1 MLEVKALLFDVFGTV
16 VDWRTG
22 IAIEVQMIAKKYNIE
37 LNADDFA
44 DAWRAEYQPAMEQI
58 RSGKRSFTILDI
70 LHLENL
76 KKIAPRF
83 NLNNLSNEDLNFL
96 VTAWHRLPG
105 WPDSSQGLNKLK
117 KKFILATQS
126 NGNIA
131 LMVNMAKYSNLS
143 WDVILGAEVLG
154 HYKPEPEAYIKA
166 CKALNLKPSEC
177 LMVAAHDNDL
187 KAASLQGMKTA
198 YVHRPFEYGKD
209 KLFDIAEVN
218 DYKGNRNWDI
228 MSKDFN
234 DLAFKLGCEINII
247 TTK

>member
-22 IAIEVQMIAKKYNIE
+22 IAIEAQMIAKKYNIE

-83 NLNNLSNEDLNFL
+83 NLNNLSNEDLNVL

-177 LMVAAHDNDL
+177 LMVAAHDDDL

-234 DLAFKLGCEINII
+234 DLAFKLGC
-247 TTK
+247 

>member
-96 VTAWHRLPG
+96 VSAWHRLPG

-154 HYKPEPEAYIKA
+154 HYKPEPEAYVKA

-177 LMVAAHDNDL
+177 LMVAAHDDDL

-209 KLFDIAEVN
+209 KLFDLAEVN

-234 DLAFKLGCEINII
+234 DLAFKLGC
-247 TTK
+247 

>member
-58 RSGKRSFTILDI
+58 RGGKRSFTILDI

-83 NLNNLSNEDLNFL
+83 NLNNLSNADLNFL

-177 LMVAAHDNDL
+177 LMVAAHDDDL

-234 DLAFKLGCEINII
+234 DLAFKLGC
-247 TTK
+247 

>member
-22 IAIEVQMIAKKYNIE
+22 IAKEIQIIAKKYNIF
-37 LNADDFA
+37 LNAEDFA
-44 DAWRAEYQPAMEQI
+44 DAWRAEYQPAMEEI
-58 RSGKRSFTILDI
+58 RNGRRDFTILDI

-83 NLNNLSNEDLNFL
+83 DLNNLTNEDLNFL

-105 WPDSSQGLNKLK
+105 WSDTSEGLNKLK

-131 LMVNMAKYSNLS
+131 LMVNMAKYSNLN
-143 WDVILGAEVLG
+143 WDVILGAEVVG
-154 HYKPEPEAYIKA
+154 HYKPEPEAYLKA
-166 CKALNLKPSEC
+166 CEALNLNPSEC
-177 LMVAAHDNDL
+177 LMVAAHDDDL

-209 KLFDIAEVN
+209 KLFDIAKVN
-218 DYKGNRNWDI
+218 DYKGDRNWDVI
-228 MSKDFN
+228 SKDFN
-234 DLAFKLGCEINII
+234 DLAYQLGC
-247 TTK
+247 

>member
-83 NLNNLSNEDLNFL
+83 YLNNLSNEDFNFL

-177 LMVAAHDNDL
+177 LMVAAHDDDL

-234 DLAFKLGCEINII
+234 DLAFKLGC
-247 TTK
+247 